1 MCRTNSQ
8 NNQSIGY
15 PDDRNLPFFAYGFF
29 KKGELAYNLIKDCV
43 SSEPEADSIKG
54 NLYNKDGIP
63 IFVKNDRYSISI
75 VGNVIKFKTSL
86 GYCEICSI
94 EPKKLYRWD
103 TIITENGV
111 KANILVARN
120 DIVKGA
126 IRYVEGNRFNWKSKD
141 DALFD
146 YGMKYLDKEYF
157 ELIVTGTRK
166 NKENDFYDYF
176 DLQMAY
182 VFLWTIVDRY
192 CTLKYK
198 LSSSKLNK
206 KYEKFSGDCLYSEC
220 YEELLMREIR
230 LPRAINSSSYYSPEN
245 RDLTEAQNFLNNLY
259 TIRNNAVHR
268 GKTLFKDVDLLK
280 KAFLIL
286 YGIMHSIFAK
296 EFTGEYDHK
305 KIKALEKFR

>member
-8 NNQSIGY
+8 NNQNIGL
-15 PDDRNLPFFAYGFF
+15 PRDTSLPFFAYGFF

-43 SSEPEADSIKG
+43 DGEPKSDSVKG
-54 NLYNKDGIP
+54 KLHNKDGIP
-63 IFVKNDRYSISI
+63 IFSKDSTSSKVIL
-75 VGNVIKFKTSL
+75 GNIIRFKTDF

-94 EPKKLYRWD
+94 EPRKLYKWD
-103 TIITENGV
+103 TITTIDGV
-111 KANILVARN
+111 RANILVARRN
-120 DIVKGA
+120 EVDGA
-126 IRYVEGNRFNWKSKD
+126 IRYVEGNRLNWQSKN

-157 ELIVTGTRK
+157 DLIVTGLRK
-166 NKENDFYDYF
+166 TKENDFYDYF

-198 LSSSKLNK
+198 LPSSKLNK
-206 KYEKFSGDCLYSEC
+206 KYEKFSGDCLFSEC
-220 YEELLMREIR
+220 YEELLKTEIK
-230 LPRAINSSSYYSPEN
+230 LPRVINSSSYYSSEN
-245 RDLTEAQNFLNNLY
+245 ADLTEAQNFLNNLY

-268 GKTLFKDVDLLK
+268 GKTLFKDVELLK

-296 EFTGEYDHK
+296 EFTGEYDYT
-305 KIKALEKFR
+305 KIKELEKFC